1 MVYIGSQA
9 SVFLKNTLSD
19 SNVQPG
25 RRAMAAGLENK
36 VKSQLDGLK
45 YEMINGKE
53 VSAGQD

>member
-1 MVYIGSQA
+1 
-9 SVFLKNTLSD
+9 
-19 SNVQPG
+19 
-25 RRAMAAGLENK
+25 MAAGLENK